1 MTLVIPPFSPN
12 LLQDVYVM
20 LQVDFMRHALLA
32 GTVLAAAAGLIG
44 YFVVLRHLVFA
55 GDALSHV
62 AFTGALGA
70 VAVGTNPQV
79 GLFGVTALI
88 AMGMGVLGERAR
100 GRDVAI
106 GTVLAWVLGLGALF
120 LSLYTS
126 RASAANSTFGVSVL
140 FGSIFGLQA
149 QFAQLVTLIGV
160 GVMATLLVIA
170 RPLLFASIDPDV
182 AAARGVPVRVLNLVF
197 LVLLAITIGEAVQ
210 AVGALLIFAL
220 LVTPAAIAHR
230 LLTRPFAALFLSAL
244 LAVSFTCI
252 GLAIGFYTPYPVSF
266 LISTLAFITYV
277 TVVVWQ
283 RLRTS

>member
-1 MTLVIPPFSPN
+1 MTPAIPPFSLN
-12 LLQDVYVM
+12 LLQDVHAV

-44 YFVVLRHLVFA
+44 YFVVLRHLIFA

-70 VAVGTNPQV
+70 AAAGINPLV
-79 GLFGVTALI
+79 GLFGVTTLV
-88 AMGMGVLGERAR
+88 AMGMGALGERAR

-126 RASAANSTFGVSVL
+126 RASAANSTFGVTVL

-149 QFAQLVTLIGV
+149 QFAQLVALIGL
-160 GVMATLLVIA
+160 GAMAVLLLIA

-182 AAARGVPVRVLNLVF
+182 AAARGVPVQGLNLIF

-230 LLTRPFAALFLSAL
+230 LLTRPFRALLLSAL
-244 LAVSFTCI
+244 LAIAFTWI

-266 LISTLAFITYV
+266 LISGLAFITYIS
-277 TVVVWQ
+277 VVIWQ
-283 RLRTS
+283 RCRPC